1 MHGSYFGPSCKDDDI
16 ADFVQKN
23 NYPAE
28 RVVDPE
34 QRARRI
40 AELIAE
46 QNVVGMFQGRMEFG
60 PRALGARSILGDP
73 RSPEMQRELNV
84 NIKFRESFRPFAP
97 AVLAEYAQEYFE
109 LDEESP
115 YMLIVAGVKKERQ
128 RPMDPSKTGFDRLYE
143 LRSDLPAI
151 THIDYSA
158 RVQTVS
164 AERHPRFHSLL
175 SAFKDAT
182 GCPVL
187 INTSFNVRGEPIV
200 ATPEDAYRCF
210 MRTEMDYLVL
220 ESYIL
225 SKKDQPEWKETADWR
240 KDYVLD

>member
-1 MHGSYFGPSCKDDDI
+1 
-16 ADFVQKN
+16 
-23 NYPAE
+23 
-28 RVVDPE
+28 
-34 QRARRI
+34 
-40 AELIAE
+40 
-46 QNVVGMFQGRMEFG
+46 
-60 PRALGARSILGDP
+60 
-73 RSPEMQRELNV
+73 MQRELNV

-97 AVLAEYAQEYFE
+97 AVLADHASEYFE

-115 YMLIVAGVKKERQ
+115 YMLIAADVKKERQ
-128 RPMDPSKTGFDRLYE
+128 RAMDPSKTGFDRLYE

-164 AERHPRFHSLL
+164 VDRHPRFHSLL
-175 SAFKDAT
+175 SEFHSQT

-210 MRTEMDYLVL
+210 MRTNMDILVM
-220 ESYIL
+220 ETVIL
-225 SKKDQPEWKETADWR
+225 HKSDQPESQHHDEWKEEFP
-240 KDYVLD
+240 LD